1 MKDHNKYA
9 KFLPAAMMLAVG
21 LFLWWRAQYPA
32 LLTCDNVDVTES
44 VAKTFQQQ
52 LGEPV
57 RWDADGRELPP
68 NLLPVVDIKTL
79 RSATKYGEKTACQA
93 KLDVGGGVPSLPVA
107 YEFVQNGRRFSLTTH
122 IGTRLDE
129 EVFQDDSAN

>member
-9 KFLPAAMMLAVG
+9 KFLPAAMMMAIG
-21 LFLWWRAQYPA
+21 IFLWWRGQHPA
-32 LLTCDNVDVTES
+32 LLKCDDVDVTES
-44 VAKTFQQQ
+44 VAKSFQQQ

-57 RWDADGRELPP
+57 LWDADGRELPP
-68 NLLPVVDIKTL
+68 NLLPVVEITTL

-93 KLDVGGGVPSLPVA
+93 KLDVGGGVPSLPVE

-129 EVFQDDSAN
+129 GEMQN